1 MGEIQE
7 EKVMTVEE
15 FYNLTGGDYKE
26 IMGRLKTETRIV
38 KFAGMFLRD
47 GSYDMLAKC
56 LEDGNA
62 DEGFRAAHTMKGM
75 CQNMAFTRLYTS
87 VHEVTETLRTKDL
100 DKAKEIFVRLTED
113 YNAVIDG
120 INKLL
125 AEQP

>member
-1 MGEIQE
+1 
-7 EKVMTVEE
+7 MTVEE

-26 IMGRLKTETRIV
+26 IMGRLKTEARIV
-38 KFAGMFLRD
+38 KFVGMFLRD

-87 VHEVTETLRTKDL
+87 VHEVTEALRTKDL